1 MPKVSGSGRRLRRAD
16 TASKGESVVGSK
28 DDGASGSRRSG
39 EVASQH
45 EATGTNAAIDVLQRS
60 EVEQPLTDGAAAIDG
75 ANGLDRSVHV
85 PSQTVATGVPAA
97 VNGLSRSEVERPLT
111 EGAAA
116 IDGANGL
123 GRSVHVPSR
132 RPPIAT
138 GVPATV
144 NGLLRSEVERPLTD
158 GAAAIDGANG
168 LDRSVRGPSPAEVA
182 SVTGAIDG
190 LQRLEVATATERQAP
205 RGDRSITSAHTVI
218 LCADTAPRHGTPSS
232 GRERRA
238 YRSSSRSS

>member
-1 MPKVSGSGRRLRRAD
+1 MPKLSGSGRRPRRAD

-60 EVEQPLTDGAAAIDG
+60 EVEQPLPDGAAAID
-75 ANGLDRSVHV
+75 R
-85 PSQTVATGVPAA
+85 
-97 VNGLSRSEVERPLT
+97 
-111 EGAAA
+111 
-116 IDGANGL
+116 ANGL

-144 NGLLRSEVERPLTD
+144 NGLLRSEVERPLTE

>member
-1 MPKVSGSGRRLRRAD
+1 MPKLSGSGRRPRRAD

-39 EVASQH
+39 EVASQQ

-85 PSQTVATGVPAA
+85 QSPAIATSVPAA
-97 VNGLSRSEVERPLT
+97 IS
-111 EGAAA
+111 
-116 IDGANGL
+116 
-123 GRSVHVPSR
+123 
-132 RPPIAT
+132 
-138 GVPATV
+138 
-144 NGLLRSEVERPLTD
+144 GLLRSEVERPMTD